1 MTKTKMVFSKLVVAF
16 GRTSLGIYN
25 VKELM
30 YNIEIMKARCL

>member
-1 MTKTKMVFSKLVVAF
+1 MVAF

-25 VKELM
+25 VKELL